1 MATGNPALT
10 MKQMAAELRLSRRVI
25 SAVINGSCDKVR
37 ISSATEQRVRDYLA
51 ASGYV
56 RSKSALQ
63 LKRGGTSEQIGIFY
77 CGKFVA
83 LEYLTDALAILTAD
97 IRRRCGFFEISGVDP
112 ERLYEGVG
120 EIIAKGIRKLI
131 WIHGNTPHE
140 EYLHAEKLFP
150 LFRQL
155 DKVVIFKYDFLYSEL
170 EKAYL
175 ENGIELVGFDSVK
188 SYRDA
193 ARLFRE
199 SGHTSAALN
208 DIFFENGLPLPG
220 NDRLLEAFQSE
231 GLRVFGVQPPL
242 DTPPDRL
249 PGEVARNI
257 LFLHRR
263 EGVRAVFIRNDLLT
277 AKVMH
282 LLQERGLR
290 IPGDIAVAGFSGS
303 AYSAFLQP
311 PLTTFVHPV
320 EAMCRRTMELI
331 DAPRTGT
338 PARRHIF
345 ENEFVLR
352 KSHQYG
358 NQDKNMKG
366 HAK

>member
-1 MATGNPALT
+1 MATGSPALT

-37 ISSATEQRVRDYLA
+37 ISSATERRVRDYLA

-63 LKRGGTSEQIGIFY
+63 LKRGGASDQIGIFY

-83 LEYLTDALAILTAD
+83 LEYLTDALALLTAE
-97 IRRRCGFFEISGVDP
+97 IRKRCGFFEISGVDP
-112 ERLYEGVG
+112 EHLYEGVG

-131 WIHGNTPHE
+131 WIHGNTPQE

-175 ENGIELVGFDSVK
+175 DNGIELVGFDSMK
-188 SYRDA
+188 SYSDA

-199 SGHTSAALN
+199 SGHSGVALN
-208 DIFFENGLPLPG
+208 DIFFGSNLPLPG
-220 NDRLLEAFQSE
+220 NDRLLDAFQNE

-242 DTPPDRL
+242 DTPPERVPD
-249 PGEVARNI
+249 EVAGNI
-257 LFLHRR
+257 LLYHRT
-263 EGVRAVFIRNDLLT
+263 EGVRAAFIRNDLLT
-277 AKVMH
+277 AKVMMK
-282 LLQERGLR
+282 LQAHGLR
-290 IPGDIAVAGFSGS
+290 IPDDIAVAGFSAS
-303 AYSAFLQP
+303 SYSAFLQP

-331 DAPRTGT
+331 DAPAAGV

-358 NQDKNMKG
+358 NQYQNAKG
-366 HAK
+366 HRK